1 MIFAFGLLTLIAL
14 QFRWKQRV
22 AEANSQLAAL
32 QLATLEAAFETETKL
47 SFETTTA
54 LQMSARGAEISARA
68 LLFNESTTASKHPRA
83 VVVWNDASYSGQLI
97 FLSDSDET
105 TTFSSMSGQ
114 LSIPNRTEVIPI
126 SFTAT
131 RTPNVVAVQ
140 ATEATA
146 APKSIS
152 IRVVT
157 RSAQGSALHW
167 VGPFRR

>member
-1 MIFAFGLLTLIAL
+1 M
-14 QFRWKQRV
+14 